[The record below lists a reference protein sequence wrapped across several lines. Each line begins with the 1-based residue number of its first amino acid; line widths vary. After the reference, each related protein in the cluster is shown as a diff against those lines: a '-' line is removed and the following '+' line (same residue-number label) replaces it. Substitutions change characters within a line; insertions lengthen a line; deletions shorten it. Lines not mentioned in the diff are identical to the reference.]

1 MLGRADAEAQA
12 VRLHRIRRPDGRGGR
27 AAADV
32 YELPRAG
39 VQLRPQLFG
48 IGARHADDRRHL
60 AHAGAGGRRA
70 AGGVRGSRP
79 GWSARPAQ
87 EAKMVPPLL
96 QIRGVS
102 KHFGGFAALSEV
114 SLEVAPGERFG
125 LIGPNGS
132 GKTTLINCV
141 SGALRN
147 ESGSIVFDGAEISR
161 LPAYQRTRRGIARS
175 FQIPRPF
182 KSMSVLENL
191 VVPLEYVAHRRTLHT
206 ADTWDEA
213 MAILRQMGMA
223 EKADSPSNLLSQ
235 VELRKLE
242 LARAMAARPR
252 LLISDEAMAGLAG
265 NGVDEVLKILF
276 DLNAAGITII
286 MIEHIMQA
294 VMRFSQR
301 VICLDAGRI
310 ICEGAPAEIVKNPRV
325 QKG

>member
-1 MLGRADAEAQA
+1 M
-12 VRLHRIRRPDGRGGR
+12 
-27 AAADV
+27 
-32 YELPRAG
+32 
-39 VQLRPQLFG
+39 VQ
-48 IGARHADDRRHL
+48 
-60 AHAGAGGRRA
+60 
-70 AGGVRGSRP
+70 
-79 GWSARPAQ
+79 
-87 EAKMVPPLL
+87 PLL

-102 KHFGGFAALSEV
+102 KHFGGFAALSDV

-191 VVPLEYVAHRRTLHT
+191 VVPLEYVAHRRTPHT
-206 ADTWDEA
+206 ADTWGEA
-213 MAILRQMGMA
+213 MAILRQMGIA
-223 EKADSPSNLLSQ
+223 EKADSPSNQLSQ

-265 NGVDEVLKILF
+265 NEVEEVLRILF
-276 DLNAAGITII
+276 DLNATGITII

-310 ICEGAPAEIVKNPRV
+310 ICEGTPASIVKDSGV
-325 QKG
+325 QRAYLGA